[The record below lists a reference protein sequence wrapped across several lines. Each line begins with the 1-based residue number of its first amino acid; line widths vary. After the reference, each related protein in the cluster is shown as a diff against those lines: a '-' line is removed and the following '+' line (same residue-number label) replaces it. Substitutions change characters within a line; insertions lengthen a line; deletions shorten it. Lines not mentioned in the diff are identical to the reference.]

1 MDYIIS
7 AFSML
12 ALDSIYLSTLGS
24 SLFHPMIKN
33 IQGEKMKLNV
43 HGAIIVYILL
53 ILVFYKFIIVKNESP
68 SQAFLL
74 GFCIYGIYDFTN
86 MALFSKYEWLPAIVD
101 MVWGGVLFY
110 IVTYVTYSL
119 TGKKV

>member
-12 ALDSIYLSTLGS
+12 ALDSVYLSTLGS

-33 IQGEKMKLNV
+33 IQGEKMKLNI

-53 ILVFYKFIIVKNESP
+53 ILVLYKFIIMKKASLTE
-68 SQAFLL
+68 AFIL
-74 GFCIYGIYDFTN
+74 GFCIYGVFDFTN

-101 MVWGGVLFY
+101 MIWGGVLFY
-110 IVTYVTYSL
+110 TVTYITYSL
-119 TGKKV
+119 TGKKI